1 VSPFIDAA
9 RCLFLGFLL
18 MAIGLSPASLQR
30 ISDLL
35 FDFVGRISPEVL
47 DLPRPRIQS
56 QTSWW
61 LVALGGAWVAATF
74 VAYLFEWRPF

>member
-1 VSPFIDAA
+1 VNQFIDAA

-18 MAIGLSPASLQR
+18 MAIGLSPNSLQR

-35 FDFVGRISPEVL
+35 FDFVGRISPAAL

-56 QTSWW
+56 QVSWW
-61 LVALGGAWVAATF
+61 LVGFGGVWVAATF
-74 VAYLFEWRPF
+74 VAYIF